1 MTKRRFTFAFFVLAA
16 IIGMTVAPAF
26 ARTESITHGGEF
38 YGTSVVVGPG
48 QDIDG
53 SIDVYGGDVTVDGGT
68 VHGDVNTYGGS
79 INTENGGQIFG
90 HTREYGESWGQW
102 LPFGPSATIAHENA
116 RLMTRLAY
124 SVIVVLAFLIFPIR
138 VRKAMDRVE
147 HHPGLS
153 AAAGV
158 VALIAVIPLAILLAL
173 TIVGI
178 PLIFVE
184 FVAIFAG
191 ILIGQAALGILLGRR
206 IFELVRPHGT
216 PTPLAALIIGLVV
229 LSAAEILPAIG
240 GLVTALVCLVGLG
253 AAILAFIRETTF
265 LTPGMPAG
273 AAAGPQGGPR
283 PPIGGPPM
291 KQV

>member
-1 MTKRRFTFAFFVLAA
+1 MTKRRFTFALLALA
-16 IIGMTVAPAF
+16 VIFAAAFAPAS
-26 ARTESITHGGEF
+26 ARTRSITHGGEF
-38 YGTSVVVGPG
+38 YGTNVVVDSDQVIEGN
-48 QDIDG
+48 IT
-53 SIDVYGGDVTVDGGT
+53 VYGGDADIEGRVDGNVTTYGGT
-68 VHGDVNTYGGS
+68 VDTS
-79 INTENGGQIFG
+79 NGGTITG
-90 HTREYGESWGQW
+90 TVDEYGSNWGQW
-102 LPFGPSATIAHENA
+102 LPFGTSATLAHENA
-116 RLMTRLAY
+116 RLMARLTY
-124 SVIVVLAFLIFPIR
+124 SIIVVLAFLIFPIR

-206 IFELVRPHGT
+206 IYELVRPHAT

-229 LSAAEILPAIG
+229 LSAAEILPVVG
-240 GLVTALVCLVGLG
+240 GLVTALVFLVGLG

-265 LTPGMPAG
+265 LTPGMPAS
-273 AAAGPQGGPR
+273 AAAGAPGGPR

-291 KQV
+291 TQV